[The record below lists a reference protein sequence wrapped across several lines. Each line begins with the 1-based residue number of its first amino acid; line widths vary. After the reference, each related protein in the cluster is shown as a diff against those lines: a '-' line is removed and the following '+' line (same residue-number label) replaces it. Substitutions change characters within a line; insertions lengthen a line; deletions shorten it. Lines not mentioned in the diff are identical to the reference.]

1 MFRVLVS
8 RQLELELLVVKVLQ
22 GVLREGLHVE
32 DGIEGDVK
40 GRLWRDRSCAPTV
53 RVVHSIFDLPIYKC
67 THLHLILRPYARLT
81 LLSIVL

>member
-1 MFRVLVS
+1 MFGVLVS

-40 GRLWRDRSCAPTV
+40 GRLWCDRSCAPTV
-53 RVVHSIFDLPIYKC
+53 RVVHSIFDFPIDEC
-67 THLHLILRPYARLT
+67 THLHLIL
-81 LLSIVL
+81 